1 MLQKM
6 NGIFKEE
13 RVSKDM
19 KTQITL
25 CRNTTKRSGCERST
39 AEIKKK

>member
-19 KTQITL
+19 KYSDNSMQ
-25 CRNTTKRSGCERST
+25 EHY
-39 AEIKKK
+39 

>member
-13 RVSKDM
+13 RVGKDM
-19 KTQITL
+19 KYSYNSRQ
-25 CRNTTKRSGCERST
+25 GHY
-39 AEIKKK
+39 